1 MRLSMRA
8 RKGLVTL
15 HILFSAIML
24 GNMVTF
30 LILSI
35 ISVTTADDRLLES
48 CYAIMHVLSETSI
61 RASTIGTTI
70 TGILLSIWT
79 KWGLF
84 KYKWII
90 VKEILTVL
98 LIVLN
103 IWGMYGLTLNAL
115 NEMTESGFVS
125 IFMNPPLG
133 LWAGIILQ
141 LVSLIFIFAI
151 SVYKP
156 WGQRKKGISLQ
167 NKI

>member
-1 MRLSMRA
+1 MKLSMTA
-8 RKGLVTL
+8 RRGLITL
-15 HILFSAIML
+15 HILFAAIML

-35 ISVTTADDRLLES
+35 TSTATADASLTES
-48 CYAIMHVLSETSI
+48 CYAIMHILSKTSI

-84 KYKWII
+84 KFKWIL
-90 VKEILTVL
+90 VKEIFTVL

-103 IWGMYGLTLNAL
+103 VWGMSGLTLNAL
-115 NEMTESGFVS
+115 HEITLVGD
-125 IFMNPPLG
+125 G
-133 LWAGIILQ
+133 LNSQFTLWVGILIQ

-156 WGQRKKGISLQ
+156 WGQRKNILPHAK
-167 NKI
+167 